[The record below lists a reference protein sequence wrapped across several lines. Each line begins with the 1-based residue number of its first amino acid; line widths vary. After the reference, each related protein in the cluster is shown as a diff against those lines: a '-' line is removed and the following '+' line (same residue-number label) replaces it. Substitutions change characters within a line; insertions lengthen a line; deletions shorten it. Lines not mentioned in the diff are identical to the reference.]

1 MTTTSKARQHR
12 RRHLNRFTF
21 VLIDE
26 QSGFVWGGVISAQ
39 AQDPIS
45 ACRAIDASIG
55 EHGRSYE
62 DIGGEQFNGRSGY
75 HVHMAP
81 YGYAVDDGQ
90 DQDAIDEV
98 SRFPVIARIVVTG
111 AEE

>member
-26 QSGFVWGGVISAQ
+26 QSGFVWGVTS

-55 EHGRSYE
+55 EHDICYE

-75 HVHMAP
+75 YVHMAP

-111 AEE
+111 R